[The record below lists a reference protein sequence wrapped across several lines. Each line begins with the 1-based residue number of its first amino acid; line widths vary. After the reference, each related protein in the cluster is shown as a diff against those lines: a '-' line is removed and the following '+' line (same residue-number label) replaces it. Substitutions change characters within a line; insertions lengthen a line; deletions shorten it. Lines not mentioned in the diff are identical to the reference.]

1 VFCIFAK
8 NNIKMITKNELL
20 KQFMAEFKLPFVA
33 AASIFKTLTE
43 ADIEKEFNV
52 KQLRRGYY
60 VRNM

>member
-1 VFCIFAK
+1 
-8 NNIKMITKNELL
+8 
-20 KQFMAEFKLPFVA
+20 MAEFQLPFVT